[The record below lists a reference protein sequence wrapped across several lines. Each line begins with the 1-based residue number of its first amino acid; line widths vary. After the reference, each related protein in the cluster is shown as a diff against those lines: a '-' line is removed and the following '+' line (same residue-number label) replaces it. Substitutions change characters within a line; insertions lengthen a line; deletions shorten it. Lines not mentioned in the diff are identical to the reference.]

1 MAQQPFPSFTD
12 TLVRASPRHPIH
24 QRNQNQLLIKNA
36 MSSIEKRKNLVYS
49 QYSLLFIRKKLLQE
63 NKKVSGLRLGEYLI
77 RCKLKRRIKSR
88 VELELVMEFSHL
100 GYLQRTLFNE
110 GNGVLS
116 QKYAEIFVVFK
127 KLF

>member
-1 MAQQPFPSFTD
+1 
-12 TLVRASPRHPIH
+12 
-24 QRNQNQLLIKNA
+24 